1 MGIKTEV
8 SLSRLASQAS
18 DDLYNLIKNRENKP
32 PNLELFTEAISEYIS
47 YNGEL
52 PNISASS
59 YVIWWEIIKK
69 ISGRENI
76 RNVSDVSLEMKI
88 IAWDLSHYDKL
99 PKERLEELYNF
110 CYEASRRFAA
120 HEDKIRI
127 RYVF

>member
-1 MGIKTEV
+1 MGIKSEL

-18 DDLYNLIKNRENKP
+18 DDLYDLIKNNDYKP
-32 PNLELFTEAISEYIS
+32 ANLELFTKAISEYIS
-47 YNGEL
+47 YNDEL

-59 YVIWWEIIKK
+59 YIIWCEIIKK
-69 ISGRENI
+69 IPGRENI
-76 RNVSDVSLEMKI
+76 RNVSEVSLEMKI

-110 CYEASRRFAA
+110 CHEASKRFAA

-127 RYVF
+127 RYIF